1 MYRFIIAFVMFLFV
15 ASPGYTQS
23 FRNNNNMLIGKVES
37 DGTIRNANNMKVGQ
51 IFEDGTIRDS
61 NNMLVGTISFSNK

>member
-1 MYRFIIAFVMFLFV
+1 MYRFIIALVMFLFV
-15 ASPGYTQS
+15 ASTGYTQS

-37 DGTIRNANNMKVGQ
+37 DGTIRNADNMKVGQ

-61 NNMLVGTISFSNK
+61 NNMRVGTISFSNK